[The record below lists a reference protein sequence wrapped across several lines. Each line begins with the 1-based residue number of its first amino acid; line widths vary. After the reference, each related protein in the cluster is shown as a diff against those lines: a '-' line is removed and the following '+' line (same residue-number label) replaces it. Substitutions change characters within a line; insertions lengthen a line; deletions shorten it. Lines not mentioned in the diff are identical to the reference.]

1 MRIERTRAAELVA
14 ANLFPAEADI
24 ETAFISLSSLATAFL
39 QARASAKLS
48 HVVGQDAFDQI
59 GEATNYLFKARSK
72 LIDAHRSLHQAQADI
87 GLREVSFGPSQDI
100 MVPTGLGTETVKVVA
115 SAT

>member
-39 QARASAKLS
+39 QARAAAKLP
-48 HVVGQDAFDQI
+48 HGVGQDAFDQI
-59 GEATNYLFKARSK
+59 GEATNHIFKARSK
-72 LIDAHRSLHQAQADI
+72 LIDAHRSLHQAQKDI
-87 GLREVSFGPSQDI
+87 GLREVSFGPSQDF
-100 MVPTGLGTETVKVVA
+100 MVPTGLDEEPVKAVA
-115 SAT
+115 SAI